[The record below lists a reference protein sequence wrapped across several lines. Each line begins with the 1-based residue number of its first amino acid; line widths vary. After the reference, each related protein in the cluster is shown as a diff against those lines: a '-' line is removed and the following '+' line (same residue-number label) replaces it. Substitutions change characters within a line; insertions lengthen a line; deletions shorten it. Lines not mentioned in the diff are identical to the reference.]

1 MLFTNNIHIY
11 FSVDV
16 HVCILYTYA
25 ILYAHTV
32 DTYMTAVCI
41 NVYMITF
48 NVHITVHACFDRYA
62 RATTLLLAL
71 GLITDRL
78 WVDNGNL
85 LL

>member
-1 MLFTNNIHIY
+1 MYIPAYYIHIVY
-11 FSVDV
+11 Y
-16 HVCILYTYA
+16 IL
-25 ILYAHTV
+25 TV
-32 DTYMTAVCI
+32 ATNMTAVCI

-48 NVHITVHACFDRYA
+48 NVHITFHACFDGYA